1 MAKNKSNEKCSS
13 YHHGDLRNTL
23 IIAAAELIEES
34 GSTEFAMI
42 EAARRAGV
50 SSAAPYR
57 HFKDKDGLLEA
68 VAHLGFFELKNTT
81 IAVLASHESG
91 SEEAIIAIGKNYL
104 AFVTGHPQ
112 FFDLMWGKMGDKAMS
127 SDAIDLQASGFYVL
141 VEAVEAWCAQAQ
153 VSSQSPVELAV
164 KLWAIVHGL
173 SSLAMNGHIGKF
185 IENVDVYDLLTSSTQ
200 TFLAGLRG

>member
-1 MAKNKSNEKCSS
+1 MAKNQSNEKDNN

-42 EAARRAGV
+42 DAARRAGV

-68 VAHLGFFELKNTT
+68 VAHLGFIELKNTMA
-81 IAVLASHESG
+81 AVLLSHDSG
-91 SEEAIIAIGKNYL
+91 SEEAIIAIGKNYVD
-104 AFVTGHPQ
+104 FVTGHPQ
-112 FFDLMWGKMGDKAMS
+112 FFDLMWGEMGVKAMS
-127 SDAIDLQASGFYVL
+127 SDAIDLQASGFYIL
-141 VEAVEAWCAQAQ
+141 VEAVEAWCGKAQ
-153 VSSQSPVELAV
+153 VASQSPAELAV
-164 KLWAIVHGL
+164 KLWAMVHGL

-185 IENVDVYDLLTSSTQ
+185 IDNVDVNDLIETSTH
-200 TFLAGLRG
+200 TFLAGLRS